1 MLVVLLKVTCFV
13 ICKCDLI
20 LKTKKLMMFHFFCLN
35 NFVEY
40 HSILINWGI
49 FVLRYKQNF
58 FVFGFSVR
66 NCKRWGGSYECW
78 VAARAAQPGMGIST
92 LVPGCSIHLSSCSS
106 VSHGKHPANP
116 GPSDWRS
123 RFDACDMSEQALCIV
138 LIQAAVIRHRAA
150 WQITPNSFD
159 YMIPITYSLFFFT
172 SWPSFLLCFRF
183 PFSTPVSSQVNNSP
197 IIIFFHGGP
206 SFAASL
212 PRFAIYDT
220 IT

>member
-1 MLVVLLKVTCFV
+1 
-13 ICKCDLI
+13 
-20 LKTKKLMMFHFFCLN
+20 MFHFFCLN